1 MANLSALEKRQLEDL
16 FGMASGYVMNFT
28 NNSFEQLF
36 RTTASIEIYGQKYN
50 LGSGSKANR
59 MRDFWDAEPDAV
71 VGKVL
76 KEMLAVWEYE
86 NDNQKDNKAFQA
98 CGKTVIRLLGQKS
111 QAAELTEDQFLAQD
125 FGDISV
131 KNLKISESSLIP
143 ILESRLK
150 EAGQCLQSNAPLAAI
165 FLCGSVLEGILLGV
179 AQQNPQKFN
188 QSDSAPKDK
197 EGNARRFHEWTL
209 ADLINTAHDARFL
222 KLDVKKFSEHLRD
235 FRNYIHPY
243 AQMSSGF
250 APDQHTA
257 RICLQVLKAAIAE
270 LSGER

>member
-16 FGMASGYVMNFT
+16 FGMASGYVMDFS
-28 NNSFEQLF
+28 NNSFDELF
-36 RTTASIEIYGQKYN
+36 RTAANINIYDQKYN
-50 LGSGSKANR
+50 LNSGSKANR
-59 MRDFWDAEPDAV
+59 MRAFWEKEPDAI
-71 VGKVL
+71 VGQVL
-76 KEMLAVWEYE
+76 NEMLAVWAYE
-86 NDNQKDNKAFQA
+86 NDNQENKAFQA
-98 CGKTVIRLLGQKS
+98 CRATVERLLGKVQQK
-111 QAAELTEDQFLAQD
+111 ADLTESEFLEQD
-125 FGDISV
+125 FGEISV
-131 KNLKISESSLIP
+131 RNLKINESSLIP

-150 EAGQCLQSNAPLAAI
+150 EAGQCLKSGSPLAVI

-179 AQQNPQKFN
+179 AQNNPQKFN
-188 QSDSAPKDK
+188 QSRCAPRDK
-197 EGNARRFHEWTL
+197 EGQVRRFHEWSL
-209 ADLINTAHDARFL
+209 ADLINTAHDAGFL

-250 APDQHTA
+250 SPDQHTA